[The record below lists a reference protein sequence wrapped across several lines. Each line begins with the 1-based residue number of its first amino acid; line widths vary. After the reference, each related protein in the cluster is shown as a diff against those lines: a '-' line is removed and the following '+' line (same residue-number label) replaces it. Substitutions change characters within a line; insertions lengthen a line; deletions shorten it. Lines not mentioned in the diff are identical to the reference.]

1 MHDIYIVKDGSLVE
15 IVKIRHEPIRF
26 ILYRGLLYEMTD
38 EKIDGDPVYKQRQYL
53 ELY

>member
-1 MHDIYIVKDGSLVE
+1 MYDIYIVKEGSLVD

-26 ILYRGLLYEMTD
+26 ILYRGLLYEMTG
-38 EKIDGDPVYKQRQYL
+38 EKVDGIPVYEQRQYL